1 MRLFALHDQDRSR
14 GTTPV
19 DDQWASTL
27 NGTGHGIFWV
37 PNDFEGRRLR
47 ENLTHI
53 NYWFVD
59 LDEGTKEEQLAR
71 LGRAP
76 LTPSLV
82 IESKNGYH
90 AYWRALDATE
100 ETWADI
106 VRWGLVPALKGD
118 TRACDPL
125 RLLRAPGYYHLKDPT
140 DPFLVRAVFRSEVS
154 YTAAQMMRAFPSQ
167 EPDRPERRE
176 VPTGEGTFWERVAA
190 LDGREAIERVSGT
203 WLVDGEYFR
212 LDEMRNGNANIIRAD
227 DNYSTPCWV
236 WADGRLGGIDDGNSI
251 AAFCKWYGHSWAD
264 IARGLKEL
272 FPELSDEEEAEE
284 DAQA

>member
-1 MRLFALHDQDRSR
+1 MRMFALHDQDRSR
-14 GTTPV
+14 GTV
-19 DDQWASTL
+19 DVKSNHHELNAS
-27 NGTGHGIFWV
+27 GHGIFWV
-37 PNDFEGRRLR
+37 VNDFEGRRLR
-47 ENLTHI
+47 DNLTRI

-71 LGRAP
+71 IGRAP

-90 AYWRALDATE
+90 AYWRALGATLDN
-100 ETWADI
+100 WADI

-118 TRACDPL
+118 IRACDPL
-125 RLLRAPGYYHLKDPT
+125 RLLRAPGYFHLKDPEE
-140 DPFLVRAVFRSEVS
+140 PFLVREVFRSAVA
-154 YTAAQMMRAFPSQ
+154 YTEAQMMRAFPSQ
-167 EPDRPERRE
+167 EPERPERRE
-176 VPTGEGTFWERVAA
+176 PDQAGTFWERVAA
-190 LDGREAIERVSGT
+190 LDGREAVERVSGT
-203 WLVDGEYFR
+203 WLVDGEHFR

-251 AAFCKWYGHSWAD
+251 AAFCRWYGHSWAD

-272 FPELSDEEEAEE
+272 FPELTDEEETEANT
-284 DAQA
+284 